1 MDEAKAAMER
11 SEGALATV
19 PRRTRRVDTSA
30 GTATET
36 SSFWK
41 MVAKTT
47 PAGTNAMRLRSLN
60 SGTVAAL
67 SSRRRIVATC
77 SSDSPAAAV
86 VATRSS
92 SCSAR
97 TTRNPCEIAEGL
109 GKNRHV
115 VVGAGKGELG

>member
-11 SEGALATV
+11 SEGALTTV

-41 MVAKTT
+41 MLKLAFPSVAKTT
-47 PAGTNAMRLRSLN
+47 PAGTNALRLRSLN
-60 SGTVAAL
+60 SSTVAAL

-77 SSDSPAAAV
+77 SLDSPAAAV

-97 TTRNPCEIAEGL
+97 ENSSP
-109 GKNRHV
+109 
-115 VVGAGKGELG
+115 